1 MLLGFLPVILYLV
14 ILIFFDSYKLVRLRT
29 ILLALV
35 AGAVAAGV
43 CYFANTALME
53 WLEMDTAVYSPTLA
67 PFVEEPAKVIFLLV
81 LIRCRR
87 IGFMLDAAILGF
99 AVGTGFAVTENM
111 FFWFNKEM
119 LLDAWLIRGAGTAV
133 MHGGTVALFGIV
145 TKLLAERWNTVR
157 LVVFL
162 PGLLVAIAVHLF
174 FNNFFLSV
182 RLTTLA
188 ILLIL
193 PPILVGAY
201 FFSERAL
208 ERWLGRGFDM
218 DMELMRLLKSGH
230 FSQSPVGRYL
240 ESLRAGLPG
249 RVVADMLC
257 YLRLYT
263 ELSIR
268 AKGILLLRKTGLP
281 VERDPEIAEKFAELL
296 FLEKSIGRLGKLALQ
311 PFLHRSDRD
320 LWQLHMIQR

>member
-1 MLLGFLPVILYLV
+1 LDLG
-14 ILIFFDSYKLVRLRT
+14 S
-29 ILLALV
+29 
-35 AGAVAAGV
+35 
-43 CYFANTALME
+43 
-53 WLEMDTAVYSPTLA
+53 VYPRTLA
-67 PFVEEPAKVIFLLV
+67 PFVEEPAKAAFPLV
-81 LIRCRR
+81 LIRHRR
-87 IGFMLDAAILGF
+87 VGFMLDAAIIGF

-111 FFWFNKEM
+111 FYWFNKEM

-133 MHGGTVALFGIV
+133 MHGGAVALFGIV
-145 TKLLAERWNTVR
+145 TKLLSERRNTVR
-157 LVVFL
+157 FL
-162 PGLLVAIAVHLF
+162 IFVPGLLVAAAVHLF
-174 FNNFFLSV
+174 FNNFFLSA

-193 PPILVGAY
+193 PLILVGAY

-218 DMELMRLLKSGH
+218 DMELMRLLKSGQ
-230 FSQSPVGRYL
+230 FPQSPIGRYL
-240 ESLRAGLPG
+240 ESLRTGLPG

-257 YLRLYT
+257 YLRLHT

-281 VERDPEIAEKFAELL
+281 VSRDPEIAEKFAELVY
-296 FLEKSIGRLGKLALQ
+296 LEKSIGRLGKLALQ

-320 LWQLHMIQR
+320 LWQLHMIRH